1 MENSLKNI
9 KNLSTLFI
17 KDNEYNF
24 DLFKNNKLNKKS
36 TWYGL
41 IVILFFGL
49 AYISYESMDYLKSI
63 GKPQIFLNFYFLFL
77 NILIII

>member
-1 MENSLKNI
+1 MKNSLKNI

-17 KDNEYNF
+17 KDNTYKF

-36 TWYGL
+36 SWFWI

-49 AYISYESMDYLKSI
+49 SYLSI
-63 GKPQIFLNFYFLFL
+63 EVIK
-77 NILIII
+77 